1 MRYGSSVRRHGRSR
15 RCRPYQASRR
25 RRNRERAG
33 GAGNPVGDTGAIVY
47 EVPGAPQVDSALPR
61 VNNTVTMS
69 DVAREYRAARE
80 AVVLFD
86 RSSLGKVTV
95 TGRDR
100 LAFLQ
105 GMLTNDVKGLQPGQG
120 APAAFL
126 DAHGKVMT
134 LLVVY
139 AATDQVLIELPADMT
154 EKTLQTLDHY
164 LISEK
169 TYFEAAD
176 TAFAILSLQGPA
188 ARALLEGL
196 SGGAIDL
203 APYAHA
209 EVGMDAGPVRVINRA
224 EGPGPGFHCWVAA
237 DRAEALR
244 GALVGAGAV
253 PAGPETLDVLRVEA
267 GQPWYPRDVDDSVI
281 LPETR
286 LESLVSYTKGCYIG
300 QETVARVKYRGHVN
314 RALSG
319 LVIEGDRIPEADARV
334 TAEGKD
340 IGRVTSA
347 VRSIALGR
355 PIALGYVRREH
366 FEPVEIAVEEARFR
380 QATERRCLN

>member
-1 MRYGSSVRRHGRSR
+1 
-15 RCRPYQASRR
+15 
-25 RRNRERAG
+25 
-33 GAGNPVGDTGAIVY
+33 VY
-47 EVPGAPQVDSALPR
+47 EVPGAPQVDTALRR
-61 VNNTVTMS
+61 VNNTLTMS
-69 DVAREYRAARE
+69 DLSREYRAARE
-80 AVVLFD
+80 GVALFD

-105 GMLTNDVKGLQPGQG
+105 GMLTSDIKALQPGQG
-120 APAAFL
+120 VPAAFL
-126 DAHGKVMT
+126 DAHGKVKA

-139 AATDQVLIELPADMT
+139 AAADRVLIELPADMT
-154 EKTLQTLDHY
+154 EKTLETLDHF

-169 TYFEAAD
+169 AYFEAAD
-176 TAFAILSLQGPA
+176 DAFAILSLQGPS

-209 EVGMDAGPVRVINRA
+209 EVAVAGVPVRVINRA
-224 EGPGPGFHCWVAA
+224 EGPAPGFHCWVATGQ
-237 DRAEALR
+237 AEAVR
-244 GALVGAGAV
+244 GAFVGAGAV
-253 PAGPETLDVLRVEA
+253 PAGPEVLDVLRVEA

-314 RALSG
+314 RALTG
-319 LVIEGDRIPEADARV
+319 LVIDGDRVPEAGARV

-340 IGRVTSA
+340 IGRVSSA
-347 VRSIALGR
+347 VRSIALAR

-366 FEPVEIAVEEARFR
+366 FEPGSAVTVADAAGEQPARVVALPFV
-380 QATERRCLN
+380 QG

>member
-1 MRYGSSVRRHGRSR
+1 
-15 RCRPYQASRR
+15 
-25 RRNRERAG
+25 
-33 GAGNPVGDTGAIVY
+33 VY
-47 EVPGAPQVDSALPR
+47 EVAGAPQVDSAPSR
-61 VNNTVTMS
+61 VNNTFTMS
-69 DVAREYRAARE
+69 DLVREYRAARE
-80 AVVLFD
+80 AVALFD
-86 RSSLGKVTV
+86 RSSLGKVSV

-100 LAFLQ
+100 QTFLQ
-105 GMLTNDVKGLQPGQG
+105 GMLTNDIKALQPGQG

-126 DAHGKVMT
+126 DAHGKVMA

-139 AATDQVLIELPADMT
+139 VTADRLLIELPADMT

-169 TYFEAAD
+169 ASFEASD
-176 TAFAILSLQGPA
+176 DAFAILSLQGPS
-188 ARALLEGL
+188 ARAMLEGL
-196 SGGAIDL
+196 GGGAIDL

-209 EVGMDAGPVRVINRA
+209 EVTVSGVPVRVINRP
-224 EGPGPGFHCWVAA
+224 EGPGAGFHCWVAA
-237 DRAEALR
+237 AQAETLRRAFVE
-244 GALVGAGAV
+244 AGAV
-253 PAGPETLDVLRVEA
+253 PGGPETLDMLRVEA

-314 RALSG
+314 RALIG
-319 LVIEGDRIPEADARV
+319 LVVEGDRVPEAGARI
-334 TAEGKD
+334 TAEGKN

-347 VRSIALGR
+347 VRSLALGR

-366 FEPVEIAVEEARFR
+366 FDPGSPVTVADAAGEQPARVVALPFVAEP
-380 QATERRCLN
+380 

>member
-1 MRYGSSVRRHGRSR
+1 MPDQTRE
-15 RCRPYQASRR
+15 YQAARH
-25 RRNRERAG
+25 A
-33 GAGNPVGDTGAIVY
+33 
-47 EVPGAPQVDSALPR
+47 
-61 VNNTVTMS
+61 
-69 DVAREYRAARE
+69 VA
-80 AVVLFD
+80 LFD
-86 RSSLGKVTV
+86 RSALGKVSV

-105 GMLTNDVKGLQPGQG
+105 GMLTADVKALAAGQG

-126 DAHGKVMT
+126 DAHGKVMA

-139 AATDQVLIELPADMT
+139 AAPGRAWIELPPQMT
-154 EKTLQTLDHY
+154 AKTLETLDHF

-169 TYFEAAD
+169 AEFEAVD
-176 TAFAILSLQGPA
+176 DAFAILSLQGPA
-188 ARALLEGL
+188 ARGLLEGL
-196 SGGAIDL
+196 AGSALDL

-209 EVGMDAGPVRVINRA
+209 EVTMGGVPARVINRA
-224 EGPGPGFHCWVAA
+224 EGPGPGFHCWV
-237 DRAEALR
+237 RAEHAESLR
-244 GALVGAGAV
+244 GAVLAAGAV
-253 PAGPETLDVLRVEA
+253 PAGVDTLEILRVEA
-267 GQPWYPRDVDDSVI
+267 GQPWYPQDVDASVI

-314 RALSG
+314 RGLSG
-319 LVIEGDRIPEADARV
+319 LVIEGERVPEPGARLV
-334 TAEGKD
+334 AEGARAGGDGSD

-366 FEPVEIAVEEARFR
+366 FEPGTAVTVADGAGAQPARVSALPFV
-380 QATERRCLN
+380 AGA

>member
-1 MRYGSSVRRHGRSR
+1 VS
-15 RCRPYQASRR
+15 
-25 RRNRERAG
+25 
-33 GAGNPVGDTGAIVY
+33 DTGDIVY
-47 EVPGAPQVDSALPR
+47 EVPGVPQVDSALPR
-61 VNNTVTMS
+61 VNNTFTMS
-69 DVAREYRAARE
+69 DETREYRAARE
-80 AVVLFD
+80 AVALFD

-100 LAFLQ
+100 QAFLQ
-105 GMLTNDVKGLQPGQG
+105 GMLTNDVKALQPGQG

-126 DAHGKVMT
+126 DAHGKVMA
-134 LLVVY
+134 LLAVY
-139 AATDQVLIELPADMT
+139 ATSDRVLIELPADMT

-169 TYFEAAD
+169 AYFEAAD
-176 TAFAILSLQGPA
+176 DAFAILSLQGPA

-196 SGGAIDL
+196 TGGAIEL

-209 EVGMDAGPVRVINRA
+209 EVAAGGVPMRVINRA

-237 DRAEALR
+237 DQAQPLRAAF
-244 GALVGAGAV
+244 VGAGAV

-319 LVIEGDRIPEADARV
+319 LVVEGERIPEAGARI
-334 TAEGKD
+334 TAAGKD

-366 FEPVEIAVEEARFR
+366 FEPGSAVTVADAGGEQPARVVALPFV
-380 QATERRCLN
+380 AEP